1 MFVGTLGVDCRNH
14 LRIVSLNPRVWTR
27 SDVRPRDSVFVL
39 YVYVKGWP
47 HTTRPRRTVDR
58 LYFGHGVET
67 KPDLQLEATL
77 A

>member
-1 MFVGTLGVDCRNH
+1 
-14 LRIVSLNPRVWTR
+14 
-27 SDVRPRDSVFVL
+27 VRPRDSVFVL
-39 YVYVKGWP
+39 YVYIKGWP
-47 HTTRPRRTVDR
+47 HTIRPRRTVDS